1 MLGKSVDLGGRRII
15 KKKTK
20 LCSYVQR
27 VHNSYEVICQ
37 RDAPLCNDYLNI
49 EMETI
54 YYLTY
59 TAEQ

>member
-1 MLGKSVDLGGRRII
+1 MLHHCYQKDAKYKGLYS
-15 KKKTK
+15 K

-27 VHNSYEVICQ
+27 VHNSYVVICQ
-37 RDAPLCNDYLNI
+37 RDAPLCNDYLNV